1 MPTLLITNKR
11 VAPIAMNGL
20 FTMNSLSPSVSP
32 SNIPVMAS
40 MASLKTSIASPN
52 RSIAVSGLMNNV
64 SNPARVAPFAAFPT
78 ISMTESLNDS
88 KPLPTPSRVSISR
101 SHTPF
106 CSRRSSS
113 FSVSAGPVSSSL
125 SCSSGAINGI
135 I

>member
-1 MPTLLITNKR
+1 MPILLITNKR
-11 VAPIAMNGL
+11 VAPIAMKGL
-20 FTMNSLSPSVSP
+20 FVMNSLSPSVSP

-40 MASLKTSIASPN
+40 MASLKTSIAPPSN
-52 RSIAVSGLMNNV
+52 LIAVSGLRNNV
-64 SNPARVAPFAAFPT
+64 SNPAILAPFATFPT

-88 KPLPTPSRVSISR
+88 RPLPTPSRVSISR
-101 SHTPF
+101 SHSEF
-106 CSRRSSS
+106 CSRLSSS